1 MLRFSY
7 GFLKKK
13 AARSAEN
20 FAMYNVF
27 RGIRST
33 PLSSQPRS
41 GKKFWGVLFFLKEK
55 LPPAL
60 KNALAPW

>member
-1 MLRFSY
+1 
-7 GFLKKK
+7 
-13 AARSAEN
+13 
-20 FAMYNVF
+20 MYTVLG
-27 RGIRST
+27 GIRST